1 MTRGLGPERS
11 RNHLFYSDLEVVQH
25 ADSDITLYHET
36 NCVFLPHFFIHFTSL
51 KSVRNIG
58 NINQH
63 SFVILCEPV
72 RWACPLGR
80 WVGWTIILLHCC
92 LPGVRAPACP
102 SSQERHHQPSMDPYS
117 LGPLWRWIHTG
128 VSLPQP
134 ALALRRGIISTQWI
148 RTLLLGFAFEM
159 DT

>member
-1 MTRGLGPERS
+1 MECTLDKIGIHLKQWPNRTFMRL
-11 RNHLFYSDLEVVQH
+11 RNVLWVTKSF
-25 ADSDITLYHET
+25 
-36 NCVFLPHFFIHFTSL
+36 

-72 RWACPLGR
+72 RWAGPLGR

-92 LPGVRAPACP
+92 LPGVKASACP

-117 LGPLWRWIHTG
+117 LSPLSRWIHTG

-134 ALALRRGIISTQWI
+134 ALALRKGQERHHQHS
-148 RTLLLGFAFEM
+148 M
-159 DT
+159 DPSVLCS